1 MTDPGPYA
9 GLLDG
14 LPTHLPE
21 LVRALQGLAV
31 HIFWAKR
38 YGLELSKEREQEV
51 TLRTLPRRL
60 ARMLE
65 LDPAPLTQARLLEHK
80 LVSNCRDFSVMIAGM
95 LIHQGVP
102 ARARCGF
109 GTYFMPEHF
118 EDHWVVEYWNAEQAR
133 WVMFDPQLDELMANV
148 LKLDFD
154 PLDMPPGKFVT
165 GGAAW
170 LICRQGDANPD
181 HFGIFEMHGWDF
193 IRGNLYRDLLAL
205 NKVEILPW
213 DFWPGMGPDCETFGP
228 AEWSHH
234 DRLADLTTHPDEC
247 FGELRALYENTPS
260 LRIPADWTR

>member
-14 LPTHLPE
+14 LPTHLPD

-65 LDPAPLTQARLLEHK
+65 LDPAPLTQARPLERK

-109 GTYFMPEHF
+109 GTYFMPDHY
-118 EDHWVVEYWNAEQAR
+118 EDHWVVEYWNADQAR
-133 WVMFDPQLDELMANV
+133 WVMFDPQLDELMAGCAQAG
-148 LKLDFD
+148 LR
-154 PLDMPPGKFVT
+154 PAGY
-165 GGAAW
+165 AARPVRHRRRG
-170 LICRQGDANPD
+170 LAALPARGRQP
-181 HFGIFEMHGWDF
+181 
-193 IRGNLYRDLLAL
+193 R
-205 NKVEILPW
+205 
-213 DFWPGMGPDCETFGP
+213 
-228 AEWSHH
+228 
-234 DRLADLTTHPDEC
+234 
-247 FGELRALYENTPS
+247 S
-260 LRIPADWTR
+260 LRHLRHARLGFHPRQPVPRSAGAE